1 MSDLYNTSNKS
12 SSRLLKN
19 NIDMKYLVALLLL
32 IPSLSIAQN
41 AKQDSLWRLFQPF
54 IGTWTGT
61 GEGVDGNGTY
71 ERTYQFV
78 LNKKYIEVRNKTVY
92 PVTKEK
98 PKVYVHEDVGY
109 ISYDK
114 TRKTFVFRQFHGEGL
129 VNQYTLDSLSTDKKT
144 MVFISE
150 AIENIPSGWRARETY
165 IVGENT
171 LTEIFNLAEPT
182 KNFEPYTKA
191 VLSKKR

>member
-1 MSDLYNTSNKS
+1 
-12 SSRLLKN
+12 
-19 NIDMKYLVALLLL
+19 MKYILTLLLF
-32 IPSLSIAQN
+32 ISFASYGQT
-41 AKQDSLWRLFQPF
+41 KQDSLWRPFQPF
-54 IGTWTGT
+54 IGTWAGT

-78 LNKKYIEVRNKTVY
+78 LNKKYIEVKNKTVY

-98 PKVYVHEDVGY
+98 PKGYVHEDVGY

-114 TRKTFVFRQFHGEGL
+114 ARKTFVFRQFHGEGF
-129 VNQYTLDSLSTDKKT
+129 VNQYTLDSLSADKKT

-150 AIENIPSGWRARETY
+150 AIENIPNGWRARETY
-165 IVGENT
+165 IVGDNS
-171 LTEIFNLAEPT
+171 LTEVFNLAEPN

-191 VLSKKR
+191 VLTKRK